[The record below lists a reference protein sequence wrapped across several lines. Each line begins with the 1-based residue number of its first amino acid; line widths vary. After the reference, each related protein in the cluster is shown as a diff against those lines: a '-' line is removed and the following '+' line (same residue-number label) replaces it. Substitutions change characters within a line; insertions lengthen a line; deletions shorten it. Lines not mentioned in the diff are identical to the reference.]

1 MALRPVSE
9 LGLVDLTD
17 LASPTPPSPTPP
29 SPTAASP
36 TRRRRTDGG
45 TPKRSS
51 RASERSHAKPRASRD
66 NDSGENQVAE
76 TPRAPR
82 AKTSRAVAEK
92 LGVSVTCVV
101 AGAAGVLLGRAAIR
115 S

>member
-17 LASPTPPSPTPP
+17 LASPTGP

-36 TRRRRTDGG
+36 TKRRRTDGG
-45 TPKRSS
+45 TPKRSA
-51 RASERSHAKPRASRD
+51 RASERSHAKPRASSRASRD
-66 NDSGENQVAE
+66 NDSVEKQVAE

-82 AKTSRAVAEK
+82 AKASRAVAEK
-92 LGVSVTCVV
+92 LGISVTCVV